1 MSGRIQ
7 KGRRRSA
14 GRNWASVV
22 LVSFFLIALATG
34 VLLMVSSSAES
45 KAAASETRTVVVA
58 RGDTLWSIAER
69 HAPAGTD
76 LRQYVFAMRKLNNL
90 SDAMILP
97 GQTITLP

>member
-1 MSGRIQ
+1 M
-7 KGRRRSA
+7 
-14 GRNWASVV
+14 
-22 LVSFFLIALATG
+22 L
-34 VLLMVSSSAES
+34 SSSAES

-69 HAPAGTD
+69 HAPKGTD